1 MLRALLDAGVPVDC
15 SSSPAETTPLHLSA
29 GFSRESCV
37 HELLKRGAN
46 PTKENKRG
54 ATPLAMVGTL
64 IAPLQGDATNASSR
78 SKVVLEKK
86 LAQERNV
93 RIALTRAERWQR
105 RRGAVLAAEALRR
118 RAGATASR
126 EEGSVVAMASTEGGS
141 NGDSRKRCRRLV
153 NAFAAAGG
161 ARDGARDGCLFAHLC
176 VHPDRIL
183 MRNVVMFL

>member
-15 SSSPAETTPLHLSA
+15 SSSPAETSPLHLSA

-64 IAPLQGDATNASSR
+64 MAPLKPDASTSSSR
-78 SKVVLEKK
+78 AKVVVEKK

-93 RIALTRAERWQR
+93 RIALSRAQKWQR
-105 RRGAVLAAEALRR
+105 RRDVILAAEALRR
-118 RAGATASR
+118 RAGATAQVAVMMLSI
-126 EEGSVVAMASTEGGS
+126 EEGRD
-141 NGDSRKRCRRLV
+141 GDSKKRCRRRA
-153 NAFAAAGG
+153 NASAAANGARGG
-161 ARDGARDGCLFAHLC
+161 ARNGWLFAHIC
-176 VHPDRIL
+176 EHPDRDL
-183 MRNVVMFL
+183 MRNVVKFL

>member
-64 IAPLQGDATNASSR
+64 MAPLKPGATNNSSR
-78 SKVVLEKK
+78 TKVVAEKR
-86 LAQERNV
+86 LAQENNV
-93 RIALTRAERWQR
+93 RVALRRAQTWQR
-105 RRGAVLAAEALRR
+105 RRGVVLAAETLRR
-118 RAGATASR
+118 RAGATT
-126 EEGSVVAMASTEGGS
+126 GGGVAAPMASVEAGG
-141 NGDSRKRCRRLV
+141 NGVSRKRCRRPA
-153 NAFAAAGG
+153 NASAVAGGARGG
-161 ARDGARDGCLFAHLC
+161 ARDGWLFAHIC
-176 VHPDRIL
+176 AHPDRDL
-183 MRNVVMFL
+183 LRNVVSFL